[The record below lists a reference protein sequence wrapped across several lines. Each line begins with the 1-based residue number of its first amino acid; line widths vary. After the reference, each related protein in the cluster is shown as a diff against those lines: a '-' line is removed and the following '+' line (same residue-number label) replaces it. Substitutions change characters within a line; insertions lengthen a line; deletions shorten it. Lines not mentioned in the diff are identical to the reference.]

1 MSIVD
6 EIKFGRKNLIN
17 ADLRDADLS
26 DANLCRADLRRADF
40 RGADLNDANLSG
52 ADLSGADLRRA
63 NLRGADLRSANLR
76 FADLRDADLRRAD
89 LHDADLCVFQTDSW
103 TAYIQKDV
111 ITIGCKRHTVK
122 EWMEFTDE
130 EINSM
135 NSNALNYWK
144 QYKDIIFSIHAN
156 LEN

>member
-1 MSIVD
+1 MNIVD
-6 EIKFGRKNLIN
+6 EIKNGRKDLSCADLSDTDLHNVDLSDVDLSDADFSN
-17 ADLRDADLS
+17 ADLRDADL
-26 DANLCRADLRRADF
+26 RYADF
-40 RGADLNDANLSG
+40 SNADFSNADLSG
-52 ADLSGADLRRA
+52 ADLSGADLLVFQA
-63 NLRGADLRSANLR
+63 NL
-76 FADLRDADLRRAD
+76 
-89 LHDADLCVFQTDSW
+89 W

-135 NSNALNYWK
+135 DSDALNYWK
-144 QYKDIIFSIHAN
+144 QYKTAIFSIHAT